1 MSKMFLTNKMKCL
14 NFIYKM
20 IYISMKIIEREAK
33 SIFTKTKIPGLDYTI
48 NQYVGCEHKCLYCY
62 AKFINKWKNYGDW
75 GSWIEV
81 KSNAP
86 ELVRKKVKG
95 TVSMSSVS
103 DPYQP
108 IEKELCLTRNVL
120 INMDK
125 DTELSILTKSDLVTR
140 DIDVLK
146 EFKNLEVGL
155 TISGFSDGVRKILE
169 PYAPHHEA
177 RVSALKM
184 LKEAGIK
191 TYCFISPVIP
201 MLTMVKK
208 SVMDTVDFVD
218 SYIIEFIN
226 FSLSGDKFK
235 KIIRNEFP
243 ETLKVIRN
251 TKLMWNY
258 IDTISSYLYRNN
270 IPVSAFVTHMK
281 KRYWE

>member
-1 MSKMFLTNKMKCL
+1 
-14 NFIYKM
+14 
-20 IYISMKIIEREAK
+20 MKIIEREAK

-48 NQYVGCEHKCLYCY
+48 NQYVGCGHGCVYCY
-62 AKFINKWKNYGDW
+62 AKFINKWKNYGKW

-86 ELVRKKVKG
+86 ALVRKNIKG

-108 IEKELCLTRNVL
+108 IEKEFCLTRNIL
-120 INMDK
+120 INMHK
-125 DTELSILTKSDLVTR
+125 DIELSILTKSDLVIR

-146 EFKNLEVGL
+146 GFKNVDVGL
-155 TISGFSDGVRKILE
+155 TINGFSDDVRRILE
-169 PYAPHHEA
+169 PGAPRHEA

-184 LKEAGIK
+184 LKDAGIK

-201 MLTMVKK
+201 ILTMVKK
-208 SVMDTVDFVD
+208 SVIDTSEFVD

-235 KIIRNEFP
+235 KILRENFP
-243 ETLKVIRN
+243 ETLKVIQN
-251 TKLMWNY
+251 KKLMCDY
-258 IDTISSYLYRNN
+258 IDTISSYISSNK
-270 IPVSAFVTHMK
+270 IPISAFITHIK
-281 KRYWE
+281 KQYWE